1 MAEPSEAEAV
11 EVGYLYALGTTNA
24 VEEEVPGR
32 VEEEDEAPAEESEEE
47 NAYQWRTFVKQ
58 WEQECSAS
66 VEQVQGQG
74 SCSPG
79 ENRRYYDWYSTNQ
92 PKLWHCPKYFA
103 IISMLSRMLS
113 SN

>member
-47 NAYQWRTFVKQ
+47 NAYQ
-58 WEQECSAS
+58 
-66 VEQVQGQG
+66 
-74 SCSPG
+74 
-79 ENRRYYDWYSTNQ
+79 
-92 PKLWHCPKYFA
+92 
-103 IISMLSRMLS
+103 
-113 SN
+113 